1 MIIAPYPHN
10 EQARLATLKQYDILD
25 TESDPALNAMVQ
37 LASYI
42 CQTPIAAISLID
54 ERRQWFKASAGLDV
68 TETPRDIAFCSHA
81 IIQEDPLVVQNA
93 LLDDRFFDNPLVTS
107 DPEFR
112 FYAGVPLTTAKGH
125 HLGTLCVIDRIPR
138 TLTPEQLNA
147 IKVLAQNVMAH
158 LDLQIAYKNAGK
170 YIDDLQMSEM
180 IFNTASEA
188 ILVTDGNNTIVLI
201 NPAFTL
207 ITGYS
212 PNEVIGR
219 HYSILYS
226 KSQSTK
232 FYQKVLQ
239 TLNDTGHWD
248 GELWATRKNA
258 EEYVQ
263 SLSVNSILN
272 SDGTKRLHVG
282 IFSDVTE
289 RKRKDE
295 LIWKQAN
302 YDHLT
307 QLANRSLFRERF
319 EQAIKSANRLSHSV
333 AMCYID
339 LDKFKPV
346 NDNFGHEVGDKL
358 LFQVAARISQ
368 CVRETDTVARIG
380 GDEFAVI
387 LTQLNDV
394 THINRIAEHIIQTLS
409 EPFVI
414 DGKELSISASVGISI
429 YPQNG
434 SNSQLLL
441 TRADKAMYSSK
452 TRGCNQFSFYIET

>member
-188 ILVTDGNNTIVLI
+188 ILVTDGNNIIVL
-201 NPAFTL
+201 
-207 ITGYS
+207 
-212 PNEVIGR
+212 
-219 HYSILYS
+219 
-226 KSQSTK
+226 
-232 FYQKVLQ
+232 
-239 TLNDTGHWD
+239 
-248 GELWATRKNA
+248 
-258 EEYVQ
+258 
-263 SLSVNSILN
+263 
-272 SDGTKRLHVG
+272 
-282 IFSDVTE
+282 
-289 RKRKDE
+289 
-295 LIWKQAN
+295 
-302 YDHLT
+302 
-307 QLANRSLFRERF
+307 
-319 EQAIKSANRLSHSV
+319 
-333 AMCYID
+333 
-339 LDKFKPV
+339 KP
-346 NDNFGHEVGDKL
+346 
-358 LFQVAARISQ
+358 
-368 CVRETDTVARIG
+368 CVYAYNW
-380 GDEFAVI
+380 
-387 LTQLNDV
+387 L
-394 THINRIAEHIIQTLS
+394 
-409 EPFVI
+409 
-414 DGKELSISASVGISI
+414 
-429 YPQNG
+429 
-434 SNSQLLL
+434 
-441 TRADKAMYSSK
+441 
-452 TRGCNQFSFYIET
+452 

>member
-232 FYQKVLQ
+232 FYQIVLQ

-302 YDHLT
+302 YDHLG
-307 QLANRSLFRERF
+307 
-319 EQAIKSANRLSHSV
+319 SHPL
-333 AMCYID
+333 C
-339 LDKFKPV
+339 
-346 NDNFGHEVGDKL
+346 
-358 LFQVAARISQ
+358 
-368 CVRETDTVARIG
+368 
-380 GDEFAVI
+380 
-387 LTQLNDV
+387 
-394 THINRIAEHIIQTLS
+394 
-409 EPFVI
+409 
-414 DGKELSISASVGISI
+414 
-429 YPQNG
+429 
-434 SNSQLLL
+434 
-441 TRADKAMYSSK
+441 
-452 TRGCNQFSFYIET
+452 